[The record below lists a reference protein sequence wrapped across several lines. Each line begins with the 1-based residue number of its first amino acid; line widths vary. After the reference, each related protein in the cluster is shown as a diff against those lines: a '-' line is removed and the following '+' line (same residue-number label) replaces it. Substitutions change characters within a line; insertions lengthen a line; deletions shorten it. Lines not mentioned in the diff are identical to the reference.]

1 MSWDCVEEY
10 SRKPI
15 CKDRGREVLGRAL
28 KEKEMIITFEQGL
41 YELCAG
47 RIGQDEE
54 YRRLH
59 PGRDGEADEN
69 IFQEYRTFQLQR
81 TIRHVYEHSPF
92 YRKQFDRYGIIPD
105 EIREF
110 RDLERLPF
118 TRPEDL
124 RGSGYGLLC
133 VSQRDVERPV
143 TFYSSGTTGI
153 RKRIYF
159 SKSDIRHI
167 TDFIGIAMNT
177 IADTENTRILSMI
190 TNSEGRGASEL
201 FARSVRSR
209 GMDAVVGD
217 MAASSEDLLAL
228 SVSHRCNVWFG
239 DITTMYRIAKE
250 MEDQADLGSLGMKL
264 LFVTMG
270 HISKP
275 MRMYME
281 RTFACKVIAHY
292 GLTEV
297 GWGFAIECGRCGGY
311 HYNEL
316 DVYTEVIDP
325 ITGSRV
331 QDGTVG
337 ELTYTTIGRDAMP
350 LIRYRSGDMA
360 YCRDSGCGQRLRVI
374 GPIMRRLEGAFET
387 KAGNLVY
394 PAMLEE
400 VIYSVDE
407 IEDYR
412 PYIDGNQLVLYAEL
426 SRESESVRERLME
439 RLETLPELSGME
451 RPRIE
456 LLPSGTLRK
465 FCFENKHIQEIGRAV
480 EIWQE

>member
-1 MSWDCVEEY
+1 
-10 SRKPI
+10 
-15 CKDRGREVLGRAL
+15 
-28 KEKEMIITFEQGL
+28 MIITFEQGL
-41 YELCAG
+41 YEICAR

-54 YRRLH
+54 YQKLH
-59 PGRDGEADEN
+59 PGRSIEADEK
-69 IFQEYRTFQLQR
+69 IFQEYRKYQLQR
-81 TIRHVYEHSPF
+81 TIRHVYENSTF
-92 YRKQFDRYGIIPD
+92 YRKQFDQCGIAPG
-105 EIREF
+105 EIRGF
-110 RDLERLPF
+110 RDLQKLPF

-124 RGSGYGLLC
+124 RGSGYGFLC
-133 VSQRDVERPV
+133 ISQREVERPV

-153 RKRIYF
+153 RKRIFF
-159 SKSDIRHI
+159 SREDIKHI
-167 TDFIGIAMNT
+167 TDFIGTAMNT
-177 IADTENTRILSMI
+177 IADTEDTRILSMI

-201 FARSVRSR
+201 FAKSVRLR
-209 GMDAVVGD
+209 KMEAVLGD
-217 MAASSEDLLAL
+217 MAASSEELLSL
-228 SVSHRCNVWFG
+228 SISHRCNVWFG

-250 MEDQADLGSLGMKL
+250 MEGKVDLGSLGMKL

-275 MRMYME
+275 MRTYLE
-281 RTFACKVIAHY
+281 RVFVCRVIAHY

-297 GWGFAIECGRCGGY
+297 GWGFAIECRECGGY
-311 HYNEL
+311 HFNEM

-325 ITGSRV
+325 ETGERV
-331 QDGTVG
+331 EDGRVG

-360 YCRDSGCGQRLRVI
+360 YCKDSGCGQRLRAI
-374 GPIMRRLEGAFET
+374 GPIMRRLEGAFRVDEES
-387 KAGNLVY
+387 LVY

-407 IEDYR
+407 IVDYR
-412 PYIDGNQLVLYAEL
+412 PYIDGNQLVLYVEL
-426 SRESESVRERLME
+426 CRESGSVRERLME
-439 RLETLPELSGME
+439 RLERLPELSGME

-465 FCFENKHIQEIGRAV
+465 FCFEKKHIQDIRKAV